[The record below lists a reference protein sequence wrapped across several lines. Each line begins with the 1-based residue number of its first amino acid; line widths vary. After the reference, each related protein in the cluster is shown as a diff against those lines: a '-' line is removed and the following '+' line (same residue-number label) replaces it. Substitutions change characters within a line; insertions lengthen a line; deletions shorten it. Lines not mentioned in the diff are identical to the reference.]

1 MTKLSEVQFEK
12 AKSFI
17 QSKARKLEIARF
29 ELEFE
34 KGSKENVLQQLLRY
48 QNEDGGFGNGLEPD
62 FRCKESSALATSIG
76 LNYLSKAGI
85 DEKNEVVQKAVKY
98 LLTTFNKERMGWQIV
113 PREVESAPRAIWWN
127 YSEDWAWGNPTA
139 EIIGLLH
146 HYKGLVPAD
155 FLRDLTKYAI
165 DYVNDLTEYENHE
178 LLCILKFAKELP
190 VEEYGLISNKLV
202 EMVKANVTVDPDKW
216 DSYCL
221 LPIQVVNSPRSDFY
235 ELFSDSIP
243 ANLDYLVEKQTTD
256 GCWEPTW
263 AWGQFEEE
271 WETAKVE
278 WSGCLTLDY
287 LKVLK
292 AFDWIDL
299 RGEKQ

>member
-1 MTKLSEVQFEK
+1 
-12 AKSFI
+12 
-17 QSKARKLEIARF
+17 
-29 ELEFE
+29 
-34 KGSKENVLQQLLRY
+34 
-48 QNEDGGFGNGLEPD
+48 
-62 FRCKESSALATSIG
+62 
-76 LNYLSKAGI
+76 
-85 DEKNEVVQKAVKY
+85 
-98 LLTTFNKERMGWQIV
+98 
-113 PREVESAPRAIWWN
+113 
-127 YSEDWAWGNPTA
+127 
-139 EIIGLLH
+139 
-146 HYKGLVPAD
+146 
-155 FLRDLTKYAI
+155 
-165 DYVNDLTEYENHE
+165 
-178 LLCILKFAKELP
+178 
-190 VEEYGLISNKLV
+190 
-202 EMVKANVTVDPDKW
+202 MVKANVTVDPDKW

-235 ELFSDSIP
+235 GLFSDIIP

-299 RGEKQ
+299 QGEKQ